1 MLVKETFEVQG
12 GRGDLPPDSSVEKGF
27 ILPGGENLLDFIEL
41 HQVPLELRPGPQRP
55 ALVSSGK
62 ASLHASCERSLGI
75 PLQSVSGPKTSCGDE
90 VDPEDSSSFDMDLG
104 VLLESA
110 QRVSPR
116 LEWGHARLLSS
127 RAVAAGSVFL
137 SR

>member
-62 ASLHASCERSLGI
+62 ASLHASCHWPLRI
-75 PLQSVSGPKTSCGDE
+75 PLQLVPGPKS
-90 VDPEDSSSFDMDLG
+90 
-104 VLLESA
+104 
-110 QRVSPR
+110 
-116 LEWGHARLLSS
+116 SS
-127 RAVAAGSVFL
+127 RAEAGSEVSSPVL
-137 SR
+137 T